1 MAADSP
7 AIARE
12 GGGIDQLMKD
22 PQFSLVMPVYNGA
35 AYLREALASLR
46 WQTLTDWECICVNDG
61 SSDDSRTILEE
72 FAAAD
77 SRFRVLHQENGGI
90 VAALNRGIGEARSA
104 WIARMDADDVAFPER
119 LAVQARFLA
128 DHPETSVLSAHMVC
142 TDAAGLPVGLQAG
155 PLGHSE
161 IERRLLL
168 GQNTINH
175 PTVVMRREAVL
186 AVGMYR
192 SEFEWVEDVDL
203 WLRIARTGTL
213 ATVPQVLLKYRL
225 HEESVCAT
233 RSDQQADRMQ
243 KLLAAVR
250 VERGLMAEGGEQSR
264 RRLGK
269 KRRTL
274 ASHKWARRAARSGYY
289 RTAWHYWS
297 RQVSQTL
304 LSPEAFRAGFEVGVR
319 VGGALLAG
327 KWPSRFLLPDWRAW
341 DVAGEVSASRS
352 LREPLHEGFL
362 AGPC

>member
-61 SSDDSRTILEE
+61 SSDNSGVVLEE

-243 KLLAAVR
+243 KLLAAAR
-250 VERGLMAEGGEQSR
+250 VERGLSLAGGE
-264 RRLGK
+264 GK
-269 KRRTL
+269 ALLRQQKRRSA
-274 ASHKWARRAARSGYY
+274 ASHKLARQAARTGYY
-289 RTAWHYWS
+289 HSAWHYWK
-297 RQVSQTL
+297 QQIL
-304 LSPEAFRAGFEVGVR
+304 HSPFACSTIVAALELGVR
-319 VGGALLAG
+319 MLGAFLRG
-327 KWPSRFLLPDWRAW
+327 KRPPAVMLPDWQQW
-341 DVAGEVSASRS
+341 DVTKSGQQRKETFAE
-352 LREPLHEGFL
+352 
-362 AGPC
+362 